1 MLCYIYILYVN
12 SCPYVEVQTFT
23 VSLNI
28 FLFQILMD
36 LFQDRNQTLSLYTRL
51 EFFKLKKKKKRCIH
65 TEDKSSQVHWQK
77 CPFTFSQYLLLSCNL
92 IVRRLSLL
100 VLNQTRRFR
109 VKLLAQTHFR
119 SQSKYKRI
127 LRFCKS
133 ARQWQ
138 FPA

>member
-51 EFFKLKKKKKRCIH
+51 AFFKGSVFGQEVC
-65 TEDKSSQVHWQK
+65 
-77 CPFTFSQYLLLSCNL
+77 
-92 IVRRLSLL
+92 VRGGGGE
-100 VLNQTRRFR
+100 TIEPGRR
-109 VKLLAQTHFR
+109 AG
-119 SQSKYKRI
+119 
-127 LRFCKS
+127 
-133 ARQWQ
+133 
-138 FPA
+138 

>member
-51 EFFKLKKKKKRCIH
+51 EFFKLKKKGAFILKTNH
-65 TEDKSSQVHWQK
+65 HKSIDRNVH
-77 CPFTFSQYLLLSCNL
+77 LLSVSIYFC
-92 IVRRLSLL
+92 
-100 VLNQTRRFR
+100 
-109 VKLLAQTHFR
+109 LAT
-119 SQSKYKRI
+119 
-127 LRFCKS
+127 
-133 ARQWQ
+133 
-138 FPA
+138 